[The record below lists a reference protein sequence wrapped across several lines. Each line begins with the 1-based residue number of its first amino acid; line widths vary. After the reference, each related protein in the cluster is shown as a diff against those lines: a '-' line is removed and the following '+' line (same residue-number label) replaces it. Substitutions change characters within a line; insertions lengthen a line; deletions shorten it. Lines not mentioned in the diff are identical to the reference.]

1 MREIIQEQHPEY
13 EVEASM
19 DMIAC
24 HIDVHPSM
32 VSQSLKSHLLVAFPG
47 LQRKMEPCLC
57 CRPVLLSPAES
68 PPPYLYSA
76 PLPASGASPILPPC
90 VAVPR

>member
-32 VSQSLKSHLLVAFPG
+32 VRQPLKSQLLLAFPRATK
-47 LQRKMEPCLC
+47 QN
-57 CRPVLLSPAES
+57 
-68 PPPYLYSA
+68 
-76 PLPASGASPILPPC
+76 GA
-90 VAVPR
+90 